1 MGQRGGKEI
10 VMTSEAT
17 SSARTSRRRSAR
29 ATVRTKAPGHGRTG
43 KKAKGK
49 AKAKV
54 NAKPERGQA
63 ERMVSTKT
71 SSKTPMLSFRMDLET
86 RELVD
91 HAASL
96 AGQNRTDFMV
106 TVLREKAIEVI
117 LDRRLFLLNDTDWN
131 AFTKHLDEPPAP
143 NAKLKAL
150 LSRTPV
156 WDQ

>member
-1 MGQRGGKEI
+1 M
-10 VMTSEAT
+10 A
-17 SSARTSRRRSAR
+17 
-29 ATVRTKAPGHGRTG
+29 
-43 KKAKGK
+43 K
-49 AKAKV
+49 AKAKG
-54 NAKPERGQA
+54 NAKPKRA
-63 ERMVSTKT
+63 AAATAPAR
-71 SSKTPMLSFRMDLET
+71 TPMLSIRMDVET

-91 HAASL
+91 QAASL
-96 AGQNRTDFMV
+96 AGQNRTDFMI

-117 LDRRLFLLNDTDWN
+117 LDRRLFLLNDADWD

>member
-1 MGQRGGKEI
+1 
-10 VMTSEAT
+10 MTMEAIT
-17 SSARTSRRRSAR
+17 TNRTPRRRSAR
-29 ATVRTKAPGHGRTG
+29 KISRAQAAEKRKPTRPQKTAKPAKRTKRA
-43 KKAKGK
+43 
-49 AKAKV
+49 
-54 NAKPERGQA
+54 QA
-63 ERMVSTKT
+63 ERVVSAKA
-71 SSKTPMLSFRMDLET
+71 SSKTPMLSFRMDAET

-131 AFTKHLDEPPAP
+131 AFTKHLDEPPAS

-150 LSRTPV
+150 LSRKPV

>member
-1 MGQRGGKEI
+1 
-10 VMTSEAT
+10 MTMEAV
-17 SSARTSRRRSAR
+17 TSRTTGRRSSRSAAR
-29 ATVRTKAPGHGRTG
+29 AKVSDRGRLAKTKSKVKA
-43 KKAKGK
+43 KAKGK
-49 AKAKV
+49 QKAKR
-54 NAKPERGQA
+54 AQA
-63 ERMVSTKT
+63 ARMVSTKT
-71 SSKTPMLSFRMDLET
+71 TSKTPMLSFRMDLET

-96 AGQNRTDFMV
+96 TGLNRTDFMV
-106 TVLREKAIEVI
+106 TALREKAIEVI

-131 AFTKHLDEPPAP
+131 AFTQHLDEAPAP

>member
-1 MGQRGGKEI
+1 
-10 VMTSEAT
+10 MTMETAAP
-17 SSARTSRRRSAR
+17 ARTSRRGSPGRAVAR
-29 ATVRTKAPGHGRTG
+29 GKPSRGRTPR
-43 KKAKGK
+43 AKVVK
-49 AKAKV
+49 AKAKAKT
-54 NAKPERGQA
+54 NTKGSAKPQRAQA
-63 ERMVSTKT
+63 ERMPAAKT
-71 SSKTPMLSFRMDLET
+71 SKTPMLSFRMDLET

-117 LDRRLFLLNDTDWN
+117 LDRRLFLLNDTDWTE
-131 AFTKHLDEPPAP
+131 FTKRLDEPPAP

-150 LSRTPV
+150 LSRKPV